1 MEIVRDFL
9 LGRDQPSIR
18 SYSDGEIRIREES
31 YRRSLVITPRAIFDD
46 WMPQS
51 FEELTVDHLKRLL
64 NLEPRPRP
72 LLIGT
77 GERQQFPERS
87 MVAPLIQAN
96 VGFEIM
102 DTAAACRTWNVVL
115 GEGRQAAVVLLLH

>member
-18 SYSDGEIRIREES
+18 SYRDGEIWIREGS
-31 YRRSLVITPRAIFDD
+31 YRSSLVITPQSIHED
-46 WMPQS
+46 WMPES
-51 FEELTVDHLKRLL
+51 FENLTVDHIKRLL
-64 NLEPRPRP
+64 SLEPRPRP

-77 GERQQFPERS
+77 GERQKFPPQS
-87 MVAPLIQAN
+87 MLAPLIQAN
-96 VGFEIM
+96 MGFEIM

-115 GEGRQAAVVLLLH
+115 GEGRQAAVVLLLR